1 MIFICYFIRN
11 RSTKILT
18 NVVLDR
24 FLPGYAGHCPRGLTT
39 MPSRVVWDIGGGLIF
54 FLSFKA
60 KCGRWHICSK
70 ECSLNS

>member
-39 MPSRVVWDIGGGLIF
+39 MPSRVVWDIGGGVDF
-54 FLSFKA
+54 FKF
-60 KCGRWHICSK
+60 
-70 ECSLNS
+70 